1 MKNDAR
7 LELARK
13 RLRDAIRAY
22 GADMARW
29 PAELCEAAPGIIENA
44 PDLAAELE
52 EARALDAFLDEA
64 AEITPSKALREA
76 VLAAAP
82 NSPRRRAPSELGR
95 PLQHFIRAGRSWI
108 RLMVSPAGALGFSA
122 AAGLTLGL
130 LLGKAA
136 MTAPATTPEE
146 EIASYIADYL
156 YFGPALDGEE
166 DDA

>member
-7 LELARK
+7 LEKERK

-29 PAELCEAAPGIIENA
+29 PAELCEAAPGILENA

-52 EARALDAFLDEA
+52 EARLLDAFLDEA
-64 AEITPSKALREA
+64 AEITPSTALREA
-76 VLAAAP
+76 VLAAVP
-82 NSPRRRAPSELGR
+82 NSPRRRVPSEFGR
-95 PLQHFIRAGRSWI
+95 PLQDFIRAGRAWFS
-108 RLMVSPAGALGFSA
+108 LMVSPAGALGWSA
-122 AAGLTLGL
+122 AAGLALGL
-130 LLGKAA
+130 LLGKTA
-136 MTAPATTPEE
+136 MIAQAPMLDEE
-146 EIASYIADYL
+146 MASYIAEYL